1 MKIGTSVEN
10 DVGLGIKEVF
20 LFIKKLNLFQQQKL
34 ANKNKM
40 YSFQKNE

>member
-20 LFIKKLNLFQQQKL
+20 LFKKAKFV
-34 ANKNKM
+34 
-40 YSFQKNE
+40 STVETS